1 MFFIK
6 YMLWKYSLL
15 VYDLKLFIFLM
26 ESFEEETFLILV
38 KSNFLI
44 FV

>member
-15 VYDLKLFIFLM
+15 VYDLPLFIFLM